1 MDYLHTSE
9 EDNKMDAV
17 VKFMKNI
24 DWRLVFVGTVMALI
38 AIGIIYV
45 LIEVSRAI
53 QARKA
58 SAEVTLPNLNEVD
71 KEESEAK
78 FETPSVFEI
87 EFVDEDSIPQEEFSE
102 PMGILDE
109 DVFIEAI
116 THETGKLYVK
126 EDVDVDLPD
135 VTEVEDEEII
145 EELDESVILDE
156 AHSELDE
163 LEKVMFNTD
172 EVEEL
177 HYEIVDDVKP
187 SKELEEDDMFED
199 LLDDIL
205 EEDENA

>member
-1 MDYLHTSE
+1 MDT
-9 EDNKMDAV
+9 V

-38 AIGIIYV
+38 AICIIYV

-135 VTEVEDEEII
+135 VTEVEEVEDEEII

>member
-1 MDYLHTSE
+1 
-9 EDNKMDAV
+9 MDAV

-78 FETPSVFEI
+78 FETPPVFEI
-87 EFVDEDSIPQEEFSE
+87 EFVDEDNIPQEEFSE

-187 SKELEEDDMFED
+187 SKELEDDDMFED

-205 EEDENA
+205 EEDEDA

>member
-1 MDYLHTSE
+1 
-9 EDNKMDAV
+9 MDAV
-17 VKFMKNI
+17 AKFMKNI

-78 FETPSVFEI
+78 FETPPVFEI
-87 EFVDEDSIPQEEFSE
+87 EFVDEDNIPQEEFSE

-187 SKELEEDDMFED
+187 SKELEDDDMFED

-205 EEDENA
+205 EEDEDA

>member
-1 MDYLHTSE
+1 
-9 EDNKMDAV
+9 MDAV

-24 DWRLVFVGTVMALI
+24 DWRLVFVGAVMALI

-78 FETPSVFEI
+78 FETPPVFEI
-87 EFVDEDSIPQEEFSE
+87 EFVDEDNIPQEEFSE

-187 SKELEEDDMFED
+187 SKELEDDDMFED
-199 LLDDIL
+199 LLDNIL
-205 EEDENA
+205 EEDEDA